1 MKQTRL
7 MSLVEATT
15 NTVIGWGISVVV
27 GQLFIYPY
35 FGYEVT
41 IVDNFAMTAAFVA
54 VSLTRSYIFR
64 RLFEWIH
71 RRDT

>member
-15 NTVIGWGISVVV
+15 NTLIGWGISVIA
-27 GQLFIYPY
+27 GQAVIYPY
-35 FGYEVT
+35 FGYEITV
-41 IVDNFAMTAAFVA
+41 VDNMGMTAAFVA
-54 VSLTRSYIFR
+54 VSLCRSYLFR

-71 RRDT
+71 RRG

>member
-7 MSLVEATT
+7 MSLVEAST

-27 GQLFIYPY
+27 GQVVIYPY

-41 IVDNFAMTAAFVA
+41 IMDNLGMTAAFVA
-54 VSLTRSYIFR
+54 VSLARSYLFR
-64 RLFEWIH
+64 RMFEWLH
-71 RRDT
+71 RR